1 MSASNLSPEKKSDLN
16 CAMNG
21 SLTEAYFPINSFI
34 LLLEI
39 DHVCRSPPRNE
50 LKID

>member
-1 MSASNLSPEKKSDLN
+1 MTASNLSPEKKSDLN
-16 CAMNG
+16 CAKNG
-21 SLTEAYFPINSFI
+21 SLTETHCSINAFI

-39 DHVCRSPPRNE
+39 DHVCRLPPRNE